1 MKKGFLLAAALFVF
15 GGSTMVANTVTTA
28 KTIEKSVV
36 ENNDENLK
44 YVYRIQVYDAKTYEL
59 LHTEVG
65 CFTADEVV
73 EMAEALIDS
82 FGGYDNAYAMVAVYG
97 EC

>member
-1 MKKGFLLAAALFVF
+1 MKKGFLLTAALFVF

-28 KTIEKSVV
+28 TTMEQSVV
-36 ENNDENLK
+36 ENNDENVK
-44 YVYRIQVYDAKTYEL
+44 YVYRIQIYDKNTHEL

-65 CFTADEVV
+65 CFTGEEAV

-82 FGGYDNAYAMVAVYG
+82 FGGYDTAYAMVAVYG